1 MMKHS
6 EKMHSMVPLIG
17 MILLVIMANGLI
29 AVFGFSYHNLL
40 TARAQDEMEHV
51 YDGVDRIR
59 EAQIHFK
66 RQVQEW
72 KNILLRGHD
81 PEAYV
86 KYANAFQHE
95 QGRVRKLFDSL
106 TQDWSQWPEI
116 AQGVPVLADQLD
128 SLNARYAEAI
138 SRLDAGASAQDVD
151 GLVRGMDRPLE
162 VELDALVR
170 TVEDK
175 VQIQR
180 QELREEDQNRY
191 KFFRKLL
198 SFTTATGCILA
209 LVMLVLLMRRHPGA

>member
-66 RQVQEW
+66 PQVQEW
-72 KNILLRGHD
+72 KNILLRG
-81 PEAYV
+81 
-86 KYANAFQHE
+86 
-95 QGRVRKLFDSL
+95 
-106 TQDWSQWPEI
+106 
-116 AQGVPVLADQLD
+116 
-128 SLNARYAEAI
+128 
-138 SRLDAGASAQDVD
+138 
-151 GLVRGMDRPLE
+151 MDRPLE
-162 VELDALVR
+162 VELDTLVR

-180 QELREEDQNRY
+180 QELREEDQNR
-191 KFFRKLL
+191 
-198 SFTTATGCILA
+198 
-209 LVMLVLLMRRHPGA
+209 V